1 MKIVNKYIACIAVG
15 AVVCMLP
22 GCAEQEW
29 ISEPEVSTSS
39 KIQIG
44 GMSTDELEV
53 SVATSREGSKADAET
68 INWLLSPLKQGID
81 ITYGLYGVP
90 DAEKHQDVAI
100 LKLEDNDGPTG
111 NDYDTQNGLAV
122 YSFKYRENRTSMPG
136 VNAKN
141 EAIWYNNGPHY
152 FQGVHVPDRIRYTN
166 DITEVEGNDKAP
178 GLVTDQHNSATS
190 DPLGNYTLLSHYL
203 GMPANY
209 RVTATVERIKLPFR
223 HRLARVVAFVL
234 IDPELRTTL
243 KGYKKKADGTADDTE
258 DPTTTSLR
266 FCNVQV
272 LQGVEDVLE
281 SGTATDGHH
290 KLTPQWKEARKV
302 IPHFDGEKGSFNY
315 ETNQILADNFLFYY
329 KNEEGELDEL
339 YPTSSNWTK
348 VHNAA
353 NHNGY
358 TEVNYGK
365 VPVYDIIV
373 RPTYT
378 STDNV
383 MYDEKN
389 YETQKSALANEKN
402 SILFDLELENGLS
415 YEKKFEFDL
424 DANYQTVVYLR
435 IGREHVDY
443 NASNAELWKQDP
455 DVKDDWYG
463 VDNENGNILS
473 MAGSSWQRAYR
484 SALSFTSA
492 NDTITDG
499 DFYNNTSESMGQ
511 YIGNPNKWLELLFQA
526 REDGKH
532 HGDYFILDQ
541 NIEVDATKIPKDFVF
556 TGHLDAQ
563 DHIISLSA
571 SSIGKNVYKDAVN
584 ITDPLY
590 RLVAG
595 NYTEFTIPNLYV
607 KLVTPVY
614 YEAEELEKVG
624 EVWYVRTSLDYIPEQ
639 VIHYTQDECDAENAK
654 PEHHKQKLVADNEG
668 REPGEEGYIETWGP
682 DSENYVDDYEP
693 WTTAK
698 VKETIPAH
706 YEANEASIPATVETV
721 KRYDTTYPEATESTS
736 PTKPTSLEQLKT
748 AEYYIDDN
756 GTPFNYNDYGQ
767 LYQFSH
773 VSPNYLF
780 KELKGDYTTNQEQA
794 PNPYSAGVVWQANV
808 HKETNNYGT
817 FWIPALGYRAE
828 VINAV
833 IMGGTLFPE
842 GATASTIT
850 GNVQNCFNK
859 NSENQTAVT
868 FTPDIPAYKP

>member
-1 MKIVNKYIACIAVG
+1 MKMVNKYITCIAVG
-15 AVVCMLP
+15 AAVCLLS

-29 ISEPEVSTSS
+29 IPEQQSS
-39 KIQIG
+39 AANKIQIG
-44 GMSTDELEV
+44 GMTTDELEV
-53 SVATSREGSKADAET
+53 SVATSREGSKSDAET
-68 INWLLSPLKQGID
+68 IKWLLSPLKQGID

-90 DAEKHQDVAI
+90 EAESHQDVAI
-100 LKLEDNDGPTG
+100 LTLKDSDGDKG
-111 NDYDTQNGLAV
+111 ANYDTENGLAV
-122 YSFKYRENRTSMPG
+122 YSFLYREDRTGRPG

-152 FQGVHVPDRIRYTN
+152 FQGVHVPERIRYTN
-166 DITEVEGNDKAP
+166 NNIADVENNDKAP
-178 GLVTDQHNSATS
+178 GLVTDQHDAT
-190 DPLGNYTLLSHYL
+190 DTGTLGNYTLLSHYL

-243 KGYKKKADGTADDTE
+243 KGYKKNADGTTSATE
-258 DPTTTSLR
+258 DPTTTSFR

-272 LQGVEDVLE
+272 LQGVQDVLE
-281 SGTATDGHH
+281 SGTAENGHH
-290 KLTPQWKEARKV
+290 RLTPKWKEARKV
-302 IPHFDGEKGSFNY
+302 IPHFDGEKGSYNY
-315 ETNQILADNFLFYY
+315 ENNQILADNFLFYY

-339 YPTSSNWTK
+339 YPTSKGWSS
-348 VHNAA
+348 VHNAT

-383 MYDEKN
+383 MYDEEN
-389 YETQKSALANEKN
+389 YASQKTALANEKN
-402 SILFDLELENGLS
+402 SIVFDLELENGLS

-424 DANYQTVVYLR
+424 NANYQTVVYLR

-443 NASNAELWKQDP
+443 NASNAELWKQDL
-455 DVKDDWYG
+455 DVSDNWYG

-484 SALSFTSA
+484 SALSFTAA

-499 DFYNNTSESMGQ
+499 DFYNHTSESMGQ
-511 YIGNPNKWLELLFQA
+511 YIGDPNKWLELLFQA

-563 DHIISLSA
+563 DHTITLSA

-595 NYTEFTIPNLYV
+595 NYTEWSIPTLYV

-614 YEAEELEKVG
+614 YEAGELQVVNG
-624 EVWYVRTSLDYIPEQ
+624 VSYVRETLQWVEKQ
-639 VIHYTQDECDAENAK
+639 VIHYTQDECNEENAK
-654 PEHHKQKLVADNEG
+654 PEHHKQKLVTDSKD
-668 REPGEEGYIETWGP
+668 REPEDEDYEETWGAGP
-682 DSENYVDDYEP
+682 DNYVDGYEL
-693 WTTAK
+693 WTTEK

-706 YEANEASIPATVETV
+706 YVVNETSKPATIETV
-721 KRYDTTYPEATESTS
+721 KRYDTTYPEATATTS
-736 PTKPTSLEQLKT
+736 PTKPTTLEQLKT
-748 AEYYIDDN
+748 AEYYIN
-756 GTPFNYNDYGQ
+756 NTGTSFNFNDYGP

-808 HKETNNYGT
+808 HKETNSYGT
-817 FWIPALGYRAE
+817 FWVPALGYRAE
-828 VINAV
+828 VINTV
-833 IMGGTLFPE
+833 VKGGTLFPE
-842 GATASTIT
+842 RATNSTIT

-859 NSENQTAVT
+859 TQDSQTAVT
-868 FTPDIPAYKP
+868 FTPAIPVYK